1 MKKYIIGLC
10 LFLFAGLQ
18 AMTPVKQ
25 LRENVI
31 NTIQAQLQKQGVTD
45 HSTLYE
51 QKKSLGDIKSHIVGP
66 DPYEEIYYSF
76 ADGSVLRHLHDNTK
90 IYKDTSGNEILFD
103 IEGQITK
110 INPSDNY
117 ILTYAIQQAVSLAS
131 QSTSQAKQ
139 AYNDTLAVIQEL
151 LKQGASPQLQDI
163 VLASQNKPLLTLL
176 TQTAYTLSQAPL
188 FDAIE
193 SGNIAQAHNIITKN
207 PDILLS
213 AVGPQARR
221 PLTVALTKAAH
232 ARGCLLGATKASPS
246 ESAGSTNMVL
256 MLLDTAATRQNI
268 TLLDDRARHILIRC
282 SELTQE
288 LVRRTK
294 NKRAIQEMQK
304 LM

>member
-1 MKKYIIGLC
+1 MRKYIIGLC

-18 AMTPVKQ
+18 AMTPVKR

-31 NTIQAQLQKQGVTD
+31 NTIQVQLQKQGVTD

-51 QKKSLGDIKSHIVGP
+51 QKKSLGDVKSHTVGP
-66 DPYEEIYYSF
+66 DPYEELYYSF
-76 ADGSVLRHLHDNTK
+76 ADGSVLRHLHDDTK

-103 IEGQITK
+103 TEGQITK
-110 INPSDNY
+110 INPSANY
-117 ILTYAIQQAVSLAS
+117 MLPYAIQQAVSLAS
-131 QSTSQAKQ
+131 QGTSQAKQ
-139 AYNDTLAVIQEL
+139 AYNDTIVVIQEL

-163 VLASQNKPLLTLL
+163 VLASQNKPLLTVL
-176 TQTAYTLSQAPL
+176 TQAAYASSQEPL
-188 FDAIE
+188 FAAIE

-207 PDILLS
+207 PDVLF
-213 AVGPQARR
+213 AVGPQGRR

-256 MLLDTAATRQNI
+256 MLLDTAATRQNVA
-268 TLLDDRARHILIRC
+268 LLDDRARHILTRC
-282 SELTQE
+282 SELTKE

-294 NKRAIQEMQK
+294 NKQAIQEMQK
-304 LM
+304 FV